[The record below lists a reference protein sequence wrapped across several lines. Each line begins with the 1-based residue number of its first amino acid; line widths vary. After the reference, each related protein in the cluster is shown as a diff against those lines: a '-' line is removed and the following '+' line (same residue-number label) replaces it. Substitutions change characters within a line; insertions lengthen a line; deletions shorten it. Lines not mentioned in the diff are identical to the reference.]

1 MGGLI
6 YPQFRSLK
14 VITHQ
19 QCWCYRP
26 RVRLYG
32 LVLLLLQPKAVLLS
46 LLLILISGLIM
57 ILRCAGCLEWVE
69 ITVEYCAERVRF
81 YRAGS

>member
-6 YPQFRSLK
+6 YPRFRSLK
-14 VITHQ
+14 VVTHI
-19 QCWCYRP
+19 QCWCYPP

-32 LVLLLLQPKAVLLS
+32 LVLLSLQVKDVRQLLLQTR
-46 LLLILISGLIM
+46 ISVLIM

-81 YRAGS
+81 YLAKS